1 MRTIDAY
8 GGGVRVLDSRSTA
21 SLLSKVLW
29 ITTVAFLF
37 TALGAYIAPDV
48 LGVGIFVLF
57 IVNLGLI
64 FGINSV
70 SRRSPT
76 LALVL
81 MYAFATLM
89 GVEIG
94 PLLHSYLRFP
104 GGQAVVFNAALTTA
118 VGMAAMGM
126 VAQVARFDYR
136 RVANYAVGA
145 LLVVIVI
152 GLISSFVHFV
162 SPGIYSWAVLA
173 IFSVLLLVDFMRL
186 RDGGAGLTPVQLS
199 LSIYLDALNIFIA
212 LLQIFGNG
220 NGSLRRVLSFCPG
233 GRAATL
239 RRCLARLLR
248 QRNPAAKPG
257 PGCGGFPKLNCTC
270 ISKARS
276 PRTPSSSS
284 RAQTILC
291 RSRSSRRGP
300 CTASPTSPAFS

>member
-8 GGGVRVLDSRSTA
+8 GGGVRVLDSKSTA

-37 TALGAYIAPDV
+37 TAFGAYIAPDFMGGSFF
-48 LGVGIFVLF
+48 LLI
-57 IVNLGLI
+57 IVNFGLI
-64 FGINSV
+64 FGINAASK
-70 SRRSPT
+70 RSPA

-81 MYAFATLM
+81 MYGFATLM

-118 VGMAAMGM
+118 VGMAVMGM
-126 VAQVARFDYR
+126 VAQIAKFNYQ
-136 RVANYAVGA
+136 RVANYAFAA
-145 LLVVIVI
+145 LI
-152 GLISSFVHFV
+152 GLIILGVISMFMHFV
-162 SPGIYSWAVLA
+162 SPGLYAWATLA

-220 NGSLRRVLSFCPG
+220 NGG
-233 GRAATL
+233 GR
-239 RRCLARLLR
+239 
-248 QRNPAAKPG
+248 
-257 PGCGGFPKLNCTC
+257 
-270 ISKARS
+270 
-276 PRTPSSSS
+276 
-284 RAQTILC
+284 
-291 RSRSSRRGP
+291 RRG
-300 CTASPTSPAFS
+300 SWS